1 MDGSN
6 FASSRAFSFELALR
20 MTTNLA
26 ETRRSLVQSLRKLA
40 KTCKVPVEKLPK
52 DTAGRQKVQ
61 ALAATVAASAG
72 PEDAKEQF
80 SAELRALDLK
90 DLHAKRKPLGKSALQ
105 ARVRRVL
112 QTRKA
117 KTVASRIF
125 LGFRKTCQ
133 ECVDKSGRATKG

>member
-80 SAELRALDLK
+80 SAEFL
-90 DLHAKRKPLGKSALQ
+90 
-105 ARVRRVL
+105 
-112 QTRKA
+112 TYE
-117 KTVASRIF
+117 KTWEPEPEEEAEAEDR
-125 LGFRKTCQ
+125 L
-133 ECVDKSGRATKG
+133 